1 MKKEFVSLIFVFVV
15 VGLLGSAAL
24 ALDPLGP
31 PVAGCK
37 QDQFSAGFEFAI
49 GDMDLEVSGPGI
61 STANNNDAVIKDAD
75 SRKYFARIG
84 YGISDDW
91 EIFTRL
97 GVTDIEFEA
106 DASSSQDFD
115 SDHEFAFG
123 VGTKKTFVDNGD
135 VKWGAIFQFSWAEV
149 DDKFSNQDI
158 SFANGAIAPYY
169 GVNKV
174 ELEWYEIQL
183 ALGPQWMVDEGIYL
197 YGGPFLHFLEGD
209 LDVETGSYES
219 RYEYE
224 LEQESEFGGFVGC
237 LVEIDPH
244 IVANVEGQ
252 IMSDAWLLAVGVNW
266 LF

>member
-1 MKKEFVSLIFVFVV
+1 MKKEFVSLIFVIAV
-15 VGLLGSAAL
+15 VGLCSSTAL
-24 ALDPLGP
+24 ALDPIGP

-37 QDQFSAGFEFAI
+37 QDQFSAGFELAT
-49 GDMDLEVSGPGI
+49 GEMDLEASGPLNKSSHSG
-61 STANNNDAVIKDAD
+61 AVIDDFK
-75 SRKYFARIG
+75 SNKYLARIG
-84 YGISDDW
+84 YGLSDDW

-97 GVTDIEFEA
+97 GIA
-106 DASSSQDFD
+106 DAEFDGDGSYPNFD
-115 SDHEFAFG
+115 SDHEFSFG
-123 VGTKKTFVDNGD
+123 VGTKKTFIDNGD
-135 VKWGAIFQFSWAEV
+135 VKWGAVFQFSWAEV

-169 GVNKV
+169 GVNKI
-174 ELEWYEIQL
+174 ELEWYEMQL